1 MADHDIIFRYF
12 PDMNER
18 QRAQVQALAGL
29 YGEWNARINV
39 ISRRDIDNLY
49 PAHILHSLVIA
60 AFLGPLEPGTTFL
73 DMGTGGGLPGIPLA
87 IAYLCLL

>member
-49 PAHILHSLVIA
+49 PAHILHSL
-60 AFLGPLEPGTTFL
+60 
-73 DMGTGGGLPGIPLA
+73 
-87 IAYLCLL
+87 AYPVSKECVFQCNSLI

>member
-39 ISRRDIDNLY
+39 ISRMTRLRTSIQ
-49 PAHILHSLVIA
+49 
-60 AFLGPLEPGTTFL
+60 PL
-73 DMGTGGGLPGIPLA
+73 
-87 IAYLCLL
+87 